1 MNPRPKVKPD
11 GNRPK
16 TPRSSEK
23 APRPRR
29 PNVKSYLDE
38 QGLEFIKRHEGQKLF
53 VYDDLAPLNT
63 RPGQPLRGRLTAG
76 YGHKLLSHEQ
86 MPLGTPVSQQ
96 QSDAWLRDDTG
107 EAEAAVQ
114 RGIRVP
120 ISKPTYTALTSF
132 AYNAGQ
138 GNLARSGVLEAL
150 NQGQRERAAQ
160 IIQSPQYAGARGA
173 RGPLQGLVQRRG
185 EEGGLILQPAS
196 QYGYVPPTYA
206 PPVPESVMKPQPPAT
221 LPEQGMNVLERAFRR
236 LAMRR

>member
-1 MNPRPKVKPD
+1 MNLRPKTKPN
-11 GNRPK
+11 GSKPK
-16 TPRSSEK
+16 TPRPSDRT
-23 APRPRR
+23 PRPRR
-29 PNVKSYLDE
+29 PSVTSYLDE
-38 QGLEFIKRHEGQKLF
+38 PGLEFIKRHEGQKLF
-53 VYDDLAPLNT
+53 VYDDLAPLNA

-86 MPLGTPVSQQ
+86 MPLGTPVSPQ
-96 QSDAWLRDDTG
+96 QSDAWLRADTG

-132 AYNAGQ
+132 AYNTGQ

-173 RGPLQGLVQRRG
+173 KAPLQGLAQRRA

-206 PPVPESVMKPQPPAT
+206 PPVPETVMKPQPPAT
-221 LPEQGMNVLERAFRR
+221 LPEQGMNVLERAFWR
-236 LAMRR
+236 LATRR